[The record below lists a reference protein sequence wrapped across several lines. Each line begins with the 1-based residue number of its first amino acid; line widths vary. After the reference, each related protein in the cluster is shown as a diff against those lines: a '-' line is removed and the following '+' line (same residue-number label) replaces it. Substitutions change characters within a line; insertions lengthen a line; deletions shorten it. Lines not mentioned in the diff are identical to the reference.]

1 MTASAHPPSGL
12 SKATWTDADFPVM
25 GWHDCRI
32 HAVGVT
38 EYEDDTV
45 PPTRL
50 LLDLDYIVR
59 WVDPVAPEKHFT
71 FWIAPATLVF
81 EKAWD
86 ITGQF
91 GPLHDLLEID
101 DVHRLASPDDQ
112 PEPLWHIE
120 GQNFDVRLRAHGYRQ
135 YLRMPPKAVSRQ
147 ALTLAQRNGIGFAE
161 QPFA

>member
-1 MTASAHPPSGL
+1 MSARLIRKLAWPSDCGVRSSRLSDVRVRGRACERLGNTVPMIASAHPPSGL
-12 SKATWTDADFPVM
+12 SKAIWTDADFPVM

-32 HAVGVT
+32 RAVSIT

-59 WVDPVAPEKHFT
+59 WVDPVPPEKHFT

-91 GPLHDLLEID
+91 GPLHDLLDE
-101 DVHRLASPDDQ
+101 
-112 PEPLWHIE
+112 
-120 GQNFDVRLRAHGYRQ
+120 
-135 YLRMPPKAVSRQ
+135 
-147 ALTLAQRNGIGFAE
+147 
-161 QPFA
+161 

>member
-1 MTASAHPPSGL
+1 
-12 SKATWTDADFPVM
+12 M

-32 HAVGVT
+32 RAVSIT

-59 WVDPVAPEKHFT
+59 WVDPVPPEKHFT

-91 GPLHDLLEID
+91 GPLHDLLDE
-101 DVHRLASPDDQ
+101 
-112 PEPLWHIE
+112 
-120 GQNFDVRLRAHGYRQ
+120 
-135 YLRMPPKAVSRQ
+135 
-147 ALTLAQRNGIGFAE
+147 
-161 QPFA
+161 